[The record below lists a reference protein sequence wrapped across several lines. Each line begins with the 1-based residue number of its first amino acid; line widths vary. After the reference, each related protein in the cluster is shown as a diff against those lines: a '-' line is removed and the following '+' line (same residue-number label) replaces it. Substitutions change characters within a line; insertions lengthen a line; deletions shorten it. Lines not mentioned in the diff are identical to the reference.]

1 MKEGNQRKKAL
12 IKFLILIK
20 KLDKEKIL
28 IALNIGIKKKKT
40 IYKKSKK
47 HSEQSLYKK

>member
-1 MKEGNQRKKAL
+1 MKKGNQQKKAL
-12 IKFLILIK
+12 IKFLALIK